1 MFGNFNWWGFTNY
14 IYIDKKMSVTGSVAY
29 SYLKNLRAC
38 PEALDFVA
46 TQSAN
51 SAVDTCPYSTWMI
64 WYSRVSGTFSDQEI
78 LKIKNYSA
86 QRSAGNLSLLANG
99 LDAQAYADIWIA
111 SNFNNGGA
119 KQSMDEYNALAW
131 QDFGGDN
138 DDPNKHKNFGLI
150 MSSQLEVWDPTS
162 ESYAGALD
170 VDGVGLS
177 NSKTEFGQRVKDDF
191 NNRTLVTNGLL
202 AHLDSGV
209 PYSLVSS
216 STSFLDLS
224 GNLVVGTLSNG
235 ANYSSLSG
243 GLVELD
249 GSNDFIDM
257 GQRFW
262 FGNPGNNLT
271 NNFSIRIVFNSP
283 TYSSY
288 QPLGTPLG
296 QVLFSRGSYNN
307 NGYYVDINASTIRW
321 NGVTASNSTQFRNSD
336 FITNSI
342 NTWYDVTVTRDAGGG
357 SVNDGT
363 VKIYRNGVQVM
374 NFTQSIDPI
383 FSSDNF
389 RIGAYS
395 NVGFSPIKIMHFS
408 VYDRVL
414 SQSEI
419 TRNYDA
425 IKGRFD
431 SLLPTTTTSTTTLGG
446 AGLGKG

>member
-1 MFGNFNWWGFTNY
+1 
-14 IYIDKKMSVTGSVAY
+14 MSVTGSVAY

-78 LKIKNYSA
+78 LKIKNFSA
-86 QRSAGNLSLLANG
+86 QRSAGNTNLLQSG
-99 LDAQAYADIWIA
+99 RDAIYGADSWIS
-111 SNFNNGGA
+111 SNFTSNIA
-119 KQSMDEYNALAW
+119 KQSMDEENALAW
-131 QDFGGDN
+131 QEFGGDN
-138 DDPNKHKNFGLI
+138 EDPNKHKNFGLL

-162 ESYAGALD
+162 ESYAGSLD
-170 VDGVGLS
+170 VDGVGLTNTKS
-177 NSKTEFGQRVKDDF
+177 EFGQRMKNDF
-191 NNRTLVTNGLL
+191 NNRTLVTDGLV

-235 ANYSSLSG
+235 ATYSSLSG

-249 GSNDFIDM
+249 GSNDFVDM

-262 FGNPGNNLT
+262 FGTQGNNLT
-271 NNFSIRIVFNSP
+271 NNFSIRIVLNSP

-288 QPLGTPLG
+288 QPVVTPLG

-307 NGYYVDINASTIRW
+307 NGYYVDINAQTIRW
-321 NGVTASNSTQFRNSD
+321 NGVTASGSTQVRSSD

-342 NTWYDVTVTRDAGGG
+342 NTWYDVTVTRDAGGV
-357 SVNDGT
+357 SVNDGI
-363 VKIYRNGVQVM
+363 VKIYRNGVQVL

-389 RIGAYS
+389 RIGAFS
-395 NVGFSPIKIMHFS
+395 NSGYSPIKIMHFS
-408 VYDRVL
+408 VYNRVL

-431 SLLPTTTTSTTTLGG
+431 SVLTTTTTSTTTIGEGG
-446 AGLGKG
+446 QDPGE

>member
-1 MFGNFNWWGFTNY
+1 
-14 IYIDKKMSVTGSVAY
+14 MSVTGSVAY